1 MKHKQFSM
9 INKPKH
15 GKFFLIK
22 VLVVVFVLMFSVVV
36 IYDRVSTSPVD
47 SSIALKHLKLF
58 IIEKTQKIKPYFPA
72 PNKKGVRNARY

>member
-1 MKHKQFSM
+1 MNSKQFSM

-22 VLVVVFVLMFSVVV
+22 VLVVVFVLMFAVVV
-36 IYDRVSTSPVD
+36 VYDRVSTSPVD

-58 IIEKTQKIKPYFPA
+58 LAEKMQKIKPYFPT
-72 PNKKGVRNARY
+72 PNKKGE